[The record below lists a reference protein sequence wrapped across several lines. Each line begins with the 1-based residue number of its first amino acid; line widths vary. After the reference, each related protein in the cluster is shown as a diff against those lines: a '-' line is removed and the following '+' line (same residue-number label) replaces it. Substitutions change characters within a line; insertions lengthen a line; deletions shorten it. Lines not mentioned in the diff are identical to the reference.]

1 MRVLAVGLGVGLV
14 AIISPAHAADQVI
27 NAASCCATVSA
38 EQWRAMAEYA
48 FTKREYNIEE
58 NTPSL
63 VVGELEDKRV
73 EVVIEPGKVVVR
85 WKEGYSGRNDLWI
98 RNVKTDMLWRMVE

>member
-1 MRVLAVGLGVGLV
+1 MRVLAVGLGVGLAAV
-14 AIISPAHAADQVI
+14 ISPAHAADQVI
-27 NAASCCATVSA
+27 NVASCCATVSA

-48 FTKREYNIEE
+48 FTKREYNIEQ
-58 NTPSL
+58 NTTSL

-73 EVVIEPGKVVVR
+73 EIVIEPGKVVVR

-98 RNVKTDMLWRMVE
+98 RNLKTDMLWRMVE

>member
-14 AIISPAHAADQVI
+14 AIVSPAHAADQVI

-73 EVVIEPGKVVVR
+73 EIVIEPGKVVDSL
-85 WKEGYSGRNDLWI
+85 EGRLLGAGTI
-98 RNVKTDMLWRMVE
+98 CGCAT